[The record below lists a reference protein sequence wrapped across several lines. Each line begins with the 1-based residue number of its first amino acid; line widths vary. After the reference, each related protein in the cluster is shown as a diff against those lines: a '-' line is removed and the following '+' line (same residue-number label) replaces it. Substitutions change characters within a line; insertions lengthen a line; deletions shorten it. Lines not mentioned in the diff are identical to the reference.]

1 MPGGGGAPS
10 RQWGGRGCRLISA
23 GRAAR
28 SLEELYALAKTK
40 RYAHARIRRLA
51 LWAYLGLAAEDRPE
65 RAPYL
70 RVLGFNERGR
80 AVLREMEGRAQAP
93 ILTKPAHA
101 RDLEPAARRL
111 FELEARCTDL
121 YGLCFA
127 EPWPCGREWTT
138 NPVRCEAQ

>member
-1 MPGGGGAPS
+1 M
-10 RQWGGRGCRLISA
+10 RW
-23 GRAAR
+23 
-28 SLEELYALAKTK
+28 
-40 RYAHARIRRLA
+40 
-51 LWAYLGLAAEDRPE
+51 
-65 RAPYL
+65 

>member
-1 MPGGGGAPS
+1 MRWQRPSDTPTHASGGWRCGP
-10 RQWGGRGCRLISA
+10 I
-23 GRAAR
+23 
-28 SLEELYALAKTK
+28 
-40 RYAHARIRRLA
+40 
-51 LWAYLGLAAEDRPE
+51 WASAAEDRPE

-121 YGLCFA
+121 YGLVLWQSHGPAAGSGPQTLCA
-127 EPWPCGREWTT
+127 AKRNKCGG
-138 NPVRCEAQ
+138 

>member
-1 MPGGGGAPS
+1 MRWQRPSDTPTHASGGWRCGPIWASRGG
-10 RQWGGRGCRLISA
+10 SA
-23 GRAAR
+23 
-28 SLEELYALAKTK
+28 
-40 RYAHARIRRLA
+40 
-51 LWAYLGLAAEDRPE
+51 E

-121 YGLCFA
+121 YGLCFGRA
-127 EPWPCGREWTT
+127 MALRQGVDHKPCALRKRNKCGG
-138 NPVRCEAQ
+138 